1 MAQATPSHASD
12 RFLDADKEPNKM
24 LLPIEGYEN
33 YPLVSL
39 EEAVEPLKSLLHDL
53 DVMVMISKRN
63 SRKPKD
69 GLTID
74 ESAAIHLYTLQWDE
88 SQDSLYFLLNRTL
101 RSARRNDLKP
111 WFSYLK
117 LFLTALHKLPSI
129 KSTIW
134 RGVRGDASKD
144 YDEDVIWWGLSSC
157 TETMKVMEDFIG
169 TSDVRTLF
177 LIESTDGKA
186 IINHSHFEEENEI
199 VLMPGTY
206 FRIVDKWSPAQDLY
220 IVHLRQSTP
229 PWKIVASPIQSSLL
243 NDEKISIQNLD
254 ISKDKDSSDAQTEST
269 KKVVH
274 RLPNIS
280 TNAKWT
286 QYGVTVAGG
295 HGPGDSL
302 NQLSTPS
309 NIYIDE
315 NRTMYIT
322 DNNRVLEW
330 KCDATSGEVMAGGNG
345 KGNRADQLNGP
356 SDLFVDKST
365 DSMIICDWGNKRV
378 MRWPYRNGTSGET
391 ILSNFM
397 CSRLTMDDQ
406 GALYVSDYGKGEVRR
421 YRTGDVYGEVVAGG
435 NGHGNN
441 LNQLHWPASVF
452 VDRDRAVYVSEINNH
467 RVVKWNENAQVGTV
481 VAAGCGP
488 GNNLT
493 QLHSPRGII
502 VDQLGSLYVADCLNH
517 RIMRWC
523 KGKTEGDVIVGG
535 NGQGNRADQLSIPA
549 ALSFDQD
556 GNLYVVD
563 TENHRVQR
571 FNIV

>member
-88 SQDSLYFLLNRTL
+88 SQD
-101 RSARRNDLKP
+101 
-111 WFSYLK
+111 
-117 LFLTALHKLPSI
+117 I
-129 KSTIW
+129 
-134 RGVRGDASKD
+134 
-144 YDEDVIWWGLSSC
+144 
-157 TETMKVMEDFIG
+157 
-169 TSDVRTLF
+169 
-177 LIESTDGKA
+177 
-186 IINHSHFEEENEI
+186 
-199 VLMPGTY
+199 
-206 FRIVDKWSPAQDLY
+206 
-220 IVHLRQSTP
+220 
-229 PWKIVASPIQSSLL
+229 
-243 NDEKISIQNLD
+243 
-254 ISKDKDSSDAQTEST
+254 
-269 KKVVH
+269 H